1 MFASGCV
8 LDTSRLRLA
17 IARRARVDARSVHAH
32 IIGEHG
38 DSEFPLWS
46 SARIGPLPVSEWD
59 ASFTPG
65 ELDAIAAEVRTAA
78 YTIIEGKGA
87 TNYAIGLSSTRIVEA
102 VLRDERAILPVST
115 VLSGTLGVD
124 GVALSLPSIV
134 GSAGAAPLEG
144 IRLSDAEQ
152 ELLARSAATLAE
164 TAAAVRAGL

>member
-1 MFASGCV
+1 
-8 LDTSRLRLA
+8 
-17 IARRARVDARSVHAH
+17 
-32 IIGEHG
+32 
-38 DSEFPLWS
+38 
-46 SARIGPLPVSEWD
+46 
-59 ASFTPG
+59 
-65 ELDAIAAEVRTAA
+65 
-78 YTIIEGKGA
+78 
-87 TNYAIGLSSTRIVEA
+87 
-102 VLRDERAILPVST
+102 VLRDELAILPVST